1 MAVIQLNNTNF
12 KKEVLESDLPVLL
25 DFWAV
30 WCVPCKKIIPIL
42 EELSGE
48 YEEKLKIGKINVE
61 ENPKIANQYG
71 VMSIPTLMIL
81 KKGKVLTQ
89 IIGGI
94 SKAEL
99 KRKIEANI

>member
-1 MAVIQLNNTNF
+1 MAVINLNSANF

-30 WCVPCKKIIPIL
+30 WCVPCKKIIPVL
-42 EELSGE
+42 EELSGD
-48 YEEKLKIGKINVE
+48 YEKKIKIGKINVE
-61 ENPKIANQYG
+61 ENPKVANQYG
-71 VMSIPTLMIL
+71 VMSIPTIMFL
-81 KKGKVLTQ
+81 KKGKVIEQ
-89 IIGGI
+89 IVGGI